1 MTTNEGRVGDWIEER
16 TTDGPPQRGL
26 IIEVLGH
33 PGHRHYRV
41 EWDEEHTVVHFPSPT
56 ARIIPQGSAGS

>member
-1 MTTNEGRVGDWIEER
+1 MTGDDAQVGDWIEER
-16 TTDGPPQRGL
+16 TIDGPPRRGL
-26 IIEVLGH
+26 ILDVLGE

-56 ARIIPQGSAGS
+56 ARIIPGDHATR